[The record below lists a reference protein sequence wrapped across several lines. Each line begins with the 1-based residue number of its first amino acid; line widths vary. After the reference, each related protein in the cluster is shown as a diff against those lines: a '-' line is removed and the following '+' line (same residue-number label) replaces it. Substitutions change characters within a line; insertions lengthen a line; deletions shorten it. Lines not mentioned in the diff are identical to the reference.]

1 MAKLKMDK
9 IFIFMFYE
17 IKDDKISINPGGW
30 KVQILENQAE
40 NHYQWSY
47 RQIFCLMQVCILH
60 TIIYTIIFHV

>member
-30 KVQILENQAE
+30 EVQILENQAE
-40 NHYQWSY
+40 KHC
-47 RQIFCLMQVCILH
+47 R
-60 TIIYTIIFHV
+60 

>member
-1 MAKLKMDK
+1 
-9 IFIFMFYE
+9 MFYE
-17 IKDDKISINPGGW
+17 IMDDKISINPGGW